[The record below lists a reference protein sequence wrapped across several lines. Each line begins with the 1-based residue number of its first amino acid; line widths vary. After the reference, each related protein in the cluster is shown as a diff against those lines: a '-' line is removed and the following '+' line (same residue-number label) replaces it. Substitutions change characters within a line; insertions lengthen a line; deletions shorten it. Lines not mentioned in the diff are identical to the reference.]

1 MSNQP
6 KICPTCQT
14 SNPGSAQYCAA
25 CGTVLASGPT
35 NPILKYPKLKL
46 QPTSLYNW
54 RFIAPY
60 PLLILIAPFVFFI
73 LYCIVAIWA
82 YDFYGNDP
90 WYYCNDSI
98 FKIIHTTSYM
108 GSWAEAYHEYK
119 EIISIS
125 LVLLTIGLII
135 LLIPFTKGIK
145 QLKYTKANPLTTLAD
160 YIQSYR
166 YGKKYVLFIK
176 NGKFGVM
183 NVTEFK
189 VAIPAQYD
197 EIAWRE
203 PNRIL
208 TVTKGSETYDIDIFG
223 NQLR

>member
-14 SNPGSAQYCAA
+14 SNPGSAQFCAA
-25 CGTVLASGPT
+25 CGTSLQTTTASSMMQ
-35 NPILKYPKLKL
+35 KYPELKL
-46 QPTSLYNW
+46 EPTSIYSWKSNYKSI
-54 RFIAPY
+54 FGS
-60 PLLILIAPFVFFI
+60 LLIFSFFI
-73 LYCIVAIWA
+73 LFYLVGSIIGIIVSITLFGIN
-82 YDFYGNDP
+82 DF
-90 WYYCNDSI
+90 
-98 FKIIHTTSYM
+98 FHHTD
-108 GSWAEAYHEYK
+108 GG
-119 EIISIS
+119 IS
-125 LVLLTIGLII
+125 LMIFGISLPIAIIFYFIVKRSKSKLDNFNKNIKPTLQTI
-135 LLIPFTKGIK
+135 
-145 QLKYTKANPLTTLAD
+145 AD
-160 YIQSYR
+160 YIQAYK
-166 YGKKYVLFIK
+166 YGGTKKHPKYVFFVK
-176 NGKFGVM
+176 DSKFGVM